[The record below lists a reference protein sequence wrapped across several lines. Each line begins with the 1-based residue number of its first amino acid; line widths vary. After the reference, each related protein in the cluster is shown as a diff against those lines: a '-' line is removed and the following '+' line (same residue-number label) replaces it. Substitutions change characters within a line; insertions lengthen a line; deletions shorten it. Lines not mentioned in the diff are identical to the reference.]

1 MRLSSFGGY
10 RLALAA
16 LALVLFGAYD
26 SYPKNKT
33 YKEEILPYVIFISV
47 FSFPLRTIEN
57 NHDSLRMSVADF
69 FSLPAFYYFN
79 TARNTRRLKSTKIK
93 RKTNKQTRDHHA
105 NTEKLSKGETWM
117 EKTAS
122 GGGGHHF
129 IFWSPIFECCRFP
142 MIANRFRDHDLISLT
157 IRYPLNLFTST
168 KSWHFYSY
176 LQNSNSFH

>member
-1 MRLSSFGGY
+1 LRLSSFGGY

-122 GGGGHHF
+122 GGGTSLYLLVSD
-129 IFWSPIFECCRFP
+129 IRMLPIS
-142 MIANRFRDHDLISLT
+142 HDRESIPRPRPHITHYT
-157 IRYPLNLFTST
+157 IPFKSFYKHKVLAFLLLFTE
-168 KSWHFYSY
+168 
-176 LQNSNSFH
+176 